1 MKRKWN
7 LLWRRCPLLV
17 LLVVS
22 ALLIGLIGLG
32 LQSRLP
38 ERRRADGLKTPYLTG
53 TFLYLSGER
62 RVPASQSHALPDKR
76 VRMLEPAITKPS
88 DYQKPVPVETAV
100 DDSYFDDALF
110 IGDSRIDDMHS
121 FSGLNNATY
130 YAKTGMSVYRL
141 FKDPFIELDGES
153 VTLEEALSRRQFGKI
168 YLMLGMNEFGSG
180 TEQRFID
187 TYQEAVARIRALQPN
202 AIFYVMGSLS
212 ATRSLADHDEY
223 VTLDAI
229 KTRNAD
235 LASLADGEHIF
246 YLDVNEEFADAEGY
260 LDPKYADGDSHLK
273 GKYYRQWADFI
284 RAHAIVFQM
293 PQS

>member
-17 LLVVS
+17 LLAVS
-22 ALLIGLIGLG
+22 ALLIGLIGLA

-62 RVPASQSHALPDKR
+62 RVPVSQSHALPDKR

-141 FKDPFIELDGES
+141 FKDPFIELD
-153 VTLEEALSRRQFGKI
+153 LSLI
-168 YLMLGMNEFGSG
+168 
-180 TEQRFID
+180 
-187 TYQEAVARIRALQPN
+187 
-202 AIFYVMGSLS
+202 
-212 ATRSLADHDEY
+212 
-223 VTLDAI
+223 
-229 KTRNAD
+229 
-235 LASLADGEHIF
+235 HI
-246 YLDVNEEFADAEGY
+246 
-260 LDPKYADGDSHLK
+260 
-273 GKYYRQWADFI
+273 
-284 RAHAIVFQM
+284 
-293 PQS
+293 

>member
-1 MKRKWN
+1 MKAKLWN
-7 LLWRRCPLLV
+7 LWKRSPLLV
-17 LLVVS
+17 LLVAS
-22 ALLIGLIGLG
+22 ALILGLIGLILRG
-32 LQSRLP
+32 QLP

-62 RVPASQSHALPDKR
+62 RAPAGQSHALPSKS
-76 VRMLEPAITKPS
+76 VRRMEPAIEKPGE
-88 DYQKPVPVETAV
+88 YQHPVPVETTV
-100 DDSYFDDALF
+100 EDSYFDDALF

-141 FKDPFIELDGES
+141 WKDAFIELDGES

-168 YLMLGMNEFGSG
+168 YLMLGMNEFGIG
-180 TEQRFID
+180 TEQRFIE
-187 TYQEAVARIRALQPN
+187 TYRETVERIRSLQPD

-212 ATRSLADHDEY
+212 ATRSLADNDQY

-246 YLDVNEEFADAEGY
+246 YIDVNNEFADADGY
-260 LDPKYADGDSHLK
+260 LDTQYADGDSHLK

-284 RAHAIVFQM
+284 RSHAIVFQM
-293 PQS
+293 PEQ